1 MPADNAAHGRADD
14 AVMAGI
20 MSGHAADH
28 NRTAGLIVVLPANML
43 QSKARRLSRIAL
55 QIDAAREINASDATA
70 PI

>member
-28 NRTAGLIVVLPANML
+28 RALEATFGRD
-43 QSKARRLSRIAL
+43 RRRGSS
-55 QIDAAREINASDATA
+55 QKHHSQ
-70 PI
+70 